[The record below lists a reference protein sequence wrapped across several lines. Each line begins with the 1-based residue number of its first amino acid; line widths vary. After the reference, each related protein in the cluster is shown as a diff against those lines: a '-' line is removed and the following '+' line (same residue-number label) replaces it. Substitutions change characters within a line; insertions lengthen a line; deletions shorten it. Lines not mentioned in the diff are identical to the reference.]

1 MAGDYLPM
9 RTDLWDD
16 PRVVRMASLLN
27 VNRAAVVGG
36 CWRTWSLG
44 NVYTTDGRLAGYTGE
59 TLDAQVGIPGW
70 SEALAAVGW
79 LSIEPDAVVI
89 PDFEAWNSEGA
100 KRRLKDRDRKRSVR
114 DLSASKA
121 DKKRTRGEGE
131 EEDRT
136 EQGEERRAS
145 DLDGASCLLEEKRRE
160 VLQLLTRITE
170 RVRCRHGGDWS
181 LVGKV
186 ALLVAVGK
194 FSQDDLEQA
203 LEAVTLKGKDN
214 PAAYFHKCME
224 NKAANFGGNFKAML
238 AGVKIPDWLPIPRGK

>member
-1 MAGDYLPM
+1 MAGDWFPI

-27 VNRAAVVGG
+27 VNRAAVVGA
-36 CWRTWSLG
+36 CQRTWSLG
-44 NVYTTDGRLAGYTGE
+44 NVYSTDGRLAGYTGE
-59 TLDAQVGIPGW
+59 SLDAAVGIPGW
-70 SEALAAVGW
+70 SETMAAVGW
-79 LSIEPDAVVI
+79 LLIEADAVVI
-89 PDFEAWNSEGA
+89 PDFEKFNGQGA
-100 KRRLKDRDRKRSVR
+100 KRRAQQRERMRNVRS
-114 DLSASKA
+114 LCASDA
-121 DKKRTRGEGE
+121 HKKRTRGEGE
-131 EEDRT
+131 NRT
-136 EQGEERRAS
+136 EQEENKRAS
-145 DLDGASCLLEEKRRE
+145 DLDGAMRFEGKRRE
-160 VLQLLTRITE
+160 VLQLLTRITG
-170 RVRCRHGGDWS
+170 RVRCRHGNDWS

-186 ALLVAVGK
+186 ALLVAVGE